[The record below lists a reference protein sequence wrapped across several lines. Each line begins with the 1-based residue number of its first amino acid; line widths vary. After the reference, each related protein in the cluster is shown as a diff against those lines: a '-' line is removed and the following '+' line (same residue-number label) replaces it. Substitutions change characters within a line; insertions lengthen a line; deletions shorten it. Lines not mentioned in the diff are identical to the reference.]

1 MLKDENLRFIKLVEE
16 LKINGKIA
24 DYVQL
29 ASSLGTNKAGISDIK
44 SGRKKI
50 SIELIRRMKISYPEV
65 NIEWVI
71 MGVGD
76 KFCTQSSQIDIQKS
90 PTQNVDISELF
101 KQFAPILEQK
111 DNKLLKQAEEIGE
124 LKARIKELE
133 QRLGKTAGDANIG
146 GTANAG

>member
-1 MLKDENLRFIKLVEE
+1 MLKDENLRFIELVEE

-50 SIELIRRMKISYPEV
+50 SIELIRRMKSSYPEV

-124 LKARIKELE
+124 LKAQIKELE